1 MFAIYDIQGRS
12 FRDTLENMRK
22 VREAQDSA
30 RTRAWPNGSE
40 QEPRLIPANTSGT
53 TGKAPVSSKAIEA
66 YREMR
71 HLNQRAPV

>member
-1 MFAIYDIQGRS
+1 MFDIDDIQGCS
-12 FRDTLENMRK
+12 FRDTLENLRK
-22 VREAQDSA
+22 LREAKDNA
-30 RTRAWPNGSE
+30 RLRLRPNGSE

-71 HLNQRAPV
+71 HLNQREPV